1 MKTYGA
7 LWKSDRELERTKEKE
22 IYERL
27 LFGCS
32 ESIHCLRLPN
42 EKLKPQQPKTKK
54 RVLSKLIINKKHQ
67 KENTENIETCGVRG
81 REEKTF
87 HSTKNSHT
95 HIHTKKKQA
104 LLNNSQ
110 KITRSLVVHYKVQF
124 LVGVRQSPKQK
135 SEAAS

>member
-1 MKTYGA
+1 M
-7 LWKSDRELERTKEKE
+7 WKSDRELERTKEKE

-32 ESIHCLRLPN
+32 ESIYCLRLPN
-42 EKLKPQQPKTKK
+42 KKIKPQQPNTKK
-54 RVLSKLIINKKHQ
+54 RVLSKLITNKKHQ

-95 HIHTKKKQA
+95 HTQTYAPKQA

-124 LVGVRQSPKQK
+124 LVGVRQSSKK
-135 SEAAS
+135 KREAAS